1 MIGGYQFVGNVLV
14 ISIFVAIIIIN
25 NVDSSFCSK
34 QQSSTDI
41 WLAVCVA
48 VKAACSKAKVAP
60 TEVQSLGF
68 AATCSLGM
76 HFCCCCCCN

>member
-1 MIGGYQFVGNVLV
+1 MLV
-14 ISIFVAIIIIN
+14 ISTFNALMYIFC

-41 WLAVCVA
+41 WLAVCAA
-48 VKAACSKAKVAP
+48 VKAACSKAKVAS
-60 TEVQSLGF
+60 TEVKGMGF

-76 HFCCCCCCN
+76 L